1 MTGRHEGENTG
12 RPDYAYTGRH
22 EAPAVEGCRASA
34 RVADPNGEAGGL
46 LLCNL
51 DPHDNPDHFD
61 EADGIW
67 WSMTPAPVPAVAE
80 PAGAVA

>member
-1 MTGRHEGENTG
+1 VTGRHEGENTG
-12 RPDYAYTGRH
+12 RPDYLYIGRH
-22 EAPAVEGCRASA
+22 EALPGDTCRASA
-34 RVADPNGEAGGL
+34 PVADPNGEAGGV

-51 DPHDNPDHFD
+51 DPHDDPGHFD

-67 WSMTPAPVPAVAE
+67 WSLTPAPVPAVAE